1 MRVLLALILAA
12 GLAGC
17 STVSNW
23 SSSVGGWFG
32 LSGGAAK
39 IKPAELGEIKA
50 TVTLSRAW
58 DVNVGAGKSYV
69 FSPASDGQAVYA
81 ASAEGRIV
89 KLDLATGKELWRADA
104 KQTLSAGVGVGA
116 GLVLVGTPKGEV
128 LAYRTDNGQLDWT
141 AKLSGEVLTAPV
153 AAAGLVAARS
163 NDGKVWLFDAADG
176 KQRWV
181 YARALPSLILRMPG
195 DLLLTSRA
203 LFAGFPGGKLT
214 ALSLLNGSPV
224 WEANVALPKGATE
237 LERISDVSGA
247 LAADDDLVCAAAYQ
261 GRTGCFDQRTGNPA
275 WLREFSGLGGVALG
289 DRFLFAADE
298 HAVIQGYD
306 KQRGS
311 SLWKQDSLLDRGLI
325 TPLML
330 SHDRIAVA
338 DYQGMIHLLSLDEG
352 AIIGR
357 ASTDGSPV
365 VGRMLALNEG
375 LVVQTANGGVY
386 AFKIQ

>member
-12 GLAGC
+12 GLAAC
-17 STVSNW
+17 STTKDMMG
-23 SSSVGGWFG
+23 SVGNWFG
-32 LSGGAAK
+32 LSGGSANL
-39 IKPAELGEIKA
+39 KPAELGEIKA
-50 TVTLSRAW
+50 SATLTRVW
-58 DVNVGAGKSYV
+58 DVNVGAGKSFV
-69 FSPASDGQAVYA
+69 FSPASDGQAAYA

-89 KLDLATGKELWRADA
+89 KLDLATGKEVWRADA
-104 KQTLSAGVGVGA
+104 KQTLSAGVGLGA

-141 AKLSGEVLTAPV
+141 AKLSGEVLSAPV
-153 AAAGLVAARS
+153 AASGLVAARS
-163 NDGKVWLFDAADG
+163 NDGKVWLLNAVDG

-181 YARALPSLILRMPG
+181 YGRVLPSLILRVPG
-195 DLLLTSRA
+195 DLLLNNRA

-247 LAADDDLVCAAAYQ
+247 LAADENLICAAAYQ
-261 GRTGCFDQRTGNPA
+261 GRIGCFDQLTGNPA
-275 WLREFSGLGGVALG
+275 WQREFSGLGGVALG
-289 DRFLFAADE
+289 NRFIFAADE
-298 HAVIQGYD
+298 HAIVQGYD
-306 KQRGS
+306 KLRGS

-325 TPLML
+325 TPLVL
-330 SHDRIAVA
+330 NPGRVAVA
-338 DYQGMIHLLSLDEG
+338 DYQGMIHLLSLEEG
-352 AIIGR
+352 ALIGR

-365 VGRMLALNEG
+365 IGRMQALSDG
-375 LVVQTANGGVY
+375 LLVQTVNGGVY